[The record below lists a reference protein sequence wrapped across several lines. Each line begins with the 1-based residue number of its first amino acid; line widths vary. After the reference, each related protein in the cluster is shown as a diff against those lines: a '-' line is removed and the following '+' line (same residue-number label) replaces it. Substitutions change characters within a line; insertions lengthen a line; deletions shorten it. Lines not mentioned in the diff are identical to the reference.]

1 MREHPLAN
9 YFRNFLGMFATALL
23 FGCSSYPGSLSLSV
37 ADYHFNT
44 VLPNKPAG
52 LPFAATAVSVG
63 AGDAY
68 LAGIYPGFT
77 CASMPNTSVYLRNA
91 FGYYAATRDAAVDA
105 ANRACVE
112 NSGQYTYCIAVFVDE
127 SNVCTSELASAVAD
141 AEKFKEVRNVNQCRE
156 FGFMDGTP
164 EMADCLLE
172 LYKIENQPQQNTVIA
187 NPTPSVNNAPNS
199 AAGIELMN
207 RGLQILN
214 GVGTPSAPISRTST
228 CTRIGDLSGQVV
240 TFNNIA
246 CPAGYAPTF

>member
-1 MREHPLAN
+1 MIK
-9 YFRNFLGMFATALL
+9 YFRNCLVMVATTFI
-23 FGCSSYPGSLSLSV
+23 FGCSSYPGRLSLSV
-37 ADYHFNT
+37 ADYHFNS

-68 LAGIYPGFT
+68 LAGIFPSFT

-91 FGYYAATRDAAVDA
+91 FSYYAATRDAAVDA
-105 ANRACVE
+105 ATRACVE

-127 SNVCTSELASAVAD
+127 SNVCASELASAVAD
-141 AEKFKEVRNVNQCRE
+141 AEKFKKVRDVNQCRE
-156 FGFMDGTP
+156 FGFIDGTP

-172 LYKIENQPQQNTVIA
+172 LYKIENQPQQDTVIA

-214 GVGTPSAPISRTST
+214 GAGTQSTPTVTTSSR
-228 CTRIGDLSGQVV
+228 CTRVGDVSRQVY
-240 TFNNIA
+240 TFNSPA
-246 CPAGYAPTF
+246 CPAGYAPAF